1 MRKYILI
8 FISFTL
14 ACFILICVGSHFF
27 LQKNGL
33 PPLSWEEI
41 LEDFWL
47 ILILSITAGICSV
60 FKFYGEFDKKD

>member
-8 FISFTL
+8 FISVTL
-14 ACFILICVGSHFF
+14 ACFILICVESHFF

-47 ILILSITAGICSV
+47 ILIISITAGIFTTIGIYDESN
-60 FKFYGEFDKKD
+60 KTD